1 MYQALYRKYRP
12 LIFNDVV
19 GQEHVVETLKNQLLN
34 NKISHAY
41 MFTGTRG
48 TGKTTCA
55 KILARAV
62 NCEHPV
68 NGDPCNECFACKGIL
83 NGSLLDVFEIDAASN
98 NKVDNIRE
106 LREDVMFT
114 PASAKYKV
122 YIIDEVHMLS
132 TAAFNA
138 LLKTLEEPPAHI
150 IFVFATTEIHKV
162 PQTILSRCQ
171 RFDFKRITNDDIKKR
186 LQYVADKEGIVLE
199 DSAADLISR
208 LGDGAMRDALSIMDR
223 CIGGSDA
230 ITLSVVENTVGLC
243 SYETISKAL
252 KAIAEDDTDELLSFY
267 SECRRNSKDATS
279 LFSELCTYFRDLIIL
294 KLSKNPEQ
302 FLKYDEEK
310 ISSLKEVSDD
320 YTLEKI
326 SRSIRILQDG
336 IYEQSKYK
344 DKHIMAEM
352 TLIKLTTPKI
362 GGDYDDLSARLSKL
376 EILGV
381 SPMSAPAEKAVP
393 KAEKVVKT
401 VTSKNVAA
409 PVKSERLEKCDF
421 WQKATEIAAALGN
434 SSVSAMMKNVTVSID
449 GSSLVIHCSKSDIG
463 YMILSKPE
471 NMAVVKNAVQR
482 ASGELYAIKF
492 SDSVAEKQP
501 ADDVFVELL
510 NDANDILYKE

>member
-12 LIFNDVV
+12 LLFEDVV
-19 GQEHVVETLKNQLLN
+19 GQEHVVETLKNQILN

-114 PASAKYKV
+114 PASARYKV

-132 TAAFNA
+132 IAAFNA
-138 LLKTLEEPPAHI
+138 LLKTLEEPPSHI

-186 LQYVADKEGIVLE
+186 LQYVANKENIVLE
-199 DSAADLISR
+199 DNAAELISR
-208 LGDGAMRDALSIMDR
+208 LADGAMRDALSILDR
-223 CIGGSDA
+223 CIGSEEK

-243 SYETISKAL
+243 SYETISTAL
-252 KAIAEDDTDELLSFY
+252 NAISSDDTDEILRFY
-267 SECRRNSKDATS
+267 SECRKNSKDATS
-279 LFSELCTYFRDLIIL
+279 LFSELCAYFRDLIVL

-302 FLKYDEEK
+302 FLKYDTDK
-310 ISSLKEVSDD
+310 IQKLSEISKDF
-320 YTLEKI
+320 TLEKI
-326 SRSIRILQDG
+326 SRCVRILQDG
-336 IYEQSKYK
+336 IYDQSKYK

-352 TLIKLTTPKI
+352 TLIKLTTPEI
-362 GGDYDDLSARLSKL
+362 GGDYDDLNSRLSKL

-381 SPMSAPAEKAVP
+381 SPVPIAPKKSVP
-393 KAEKVVKT
+393 KPKMIEGVAERKQERVG
-401 VTSKNVAA
+401 NVG
-409 PVKSERLEKCDF
+409 KKMQECDF
-421 WQKATEIAAALGN
+421 WQKAIEIATALGGV
-434 SSVSAMMKNVTVSID
+434 SASAMMKTVSASVD
-449 GSSLVIHCSKSDIG
+449 GNSLVIHCSKSDIG

-471 NMAVVKNAVQR
+471 NMAIIKNAVQR

-492 SDSVAEKQP
+492 SESAVEKQSN
-501 ADDVFVELL
+501 DDVLTELL
-510 NDANDILYKE
+510 NNANDILYKE